1 MQVSKIKFCY
11 KYADN
16 VMKLMKKDINI
27 NQEFKSY
34 YNILYSTAK
43 ILLWIYFARACEL
56 LIY

>member
-16 VMKLMKKDINI
+16 VILMKKDINI